1 MSHGQL
7 SCPVPFRCGSGRD
20 KFFAAMGRGEYH
32 TPILFLGK
40 WTAMRTK
47 INNFNNIHNGFV
59 NNYTRRSC
67 SSDVDIMAVAHNEYR
82 MYHGHPFMM
91 IPS

>member
-1 MSHGQL
+1 MSMGNYHAPYH
-7 SCPVPFRCGSGRD
+7 SAAGRGVTS
-20 KFFAAMGRGEYH
+20 FSPQWGRGEYH